1 MDERRSETRKKLM
14 AFTLVYD
21 ERGKILGYL
30 GNITEGGAMVIGEK
44 PLSLDTLLTLNITF
58 PEELPGGARKLT
70 VPARIARCVPD
81 KESSREFDIGFEFKD
96 ITPEQEAVIQSL
108 LERFHFRHR
117 EWARD
122 A

>member
-1 MDERRSETRKKLM
+1 MEERRSETRKKLM

-30 GNITEGGAMVIGEK
+30 GNITDGGALVIGEK
-44 PLSLDTLLTLNITF
+44 PLKLNTLLSLNITF

-70 VPARIARCVPD
+70 VAARVARCEPNH
-81 KESSREFDIGFEFKD
+81 ESLREFDIGFEFKE
-96 ITPEQEAVIQSL
+96 ITPEQETVIQAL
-108 LERFHFRHR
+108 LERFHFSHS
-117 EWARD
+117 EWTRD

>member
-14 AFTLVYD
+14 AFNLVYD

-44 PLSLDTLLTLNITF
+44 SLEVNSLLTLNITF

-70 VPARIARCVPD
+70 VAARVARCVPD
-81 KESSREFDIGFEFKD
+81 RESSREFDIGFEFKD
-96 ITPEQEAVIQSL
+96 ITPKQEAVIHSL
-108 LERFHFRHR
+108 LERFHFRY
-117 EWARD
+117 RD
-122 A
+122 